1 MPTQK
6 GGISPV
12 ESTDIHSGKT
22 IGVTNNIID
31 GYLSLGV
38 SVRHVSEPADTTP
51 AT

>member
-12 ESTDIHSGKT
+12 ESTDSHSRKN

-31 GYLSLGV
+31 GCLSFGV
-38 SVRHVSEPADTTP
+38 SVKHVSEPADTTP
-51 AT
+51 PT